1 MRPVFQPNHVQAR
14 TQQQSPARR
23 RRGLFRDRKRGE
35 RLVETEI
42 GDLELGKNGVQQ
54 LAGGAGVRARFGEV
68 AEVVAEQQLL
78 EVDEEGAGLVAV
90 LAILR
95 DHALFVVSFARESD
109 GVGAAAHEVQH
120 ALPEDFVVV
129 VVRLLLE
136 LAVHGAVGAGFLF
149 HALQRPAA
157 QERVDAVDV
166 RVHAGE
172 LDQAGFEPDLE
183 GFLQRTQ
190 TPAHMLGPV
199 ILVGLLP
206 TYDKIGI
213 AAPVLLVL
221 LRMFQGI
228 GLGGEWGGAVLMVVE
243 NAPARSRGLLGSM
256 VQIGYPIGNL
266 AAIGMFA
273 LLSRVS
279 ESDFFVW
286 GWRIPFLISIVL
298 VGVGLYIR
306 LQLKETPVFR
316 DIEAKKQVARV
327 PLVEILTRHR
337 RPFFTAVGLK
347 LSEISY
353 ATIGTVFAIS
363 YITGKLA
370 MPRSVIINAILLSAV
385 VAFVAIPL
393 FGWLSDK
400 IGRKTMFYASCLFAM
415 GFAFPM
421 FWLLDTKAPLTIT
434 LTIIA
439 AITFGQMVGFGV
451 GAPWY
456 SELFTARLRYSGASL
471 GFQIGAAISGGL
483 TPFAAATFMA
493 WTGGA
498 TWPISVYL
506 IVLALITIVATLA
519 APETAG
525 KPLK

>member
-1 MRPVFQPNHVQAR
+1 MSIAEQVSLAESSAHK
-14 TQQQSPARR
+14 T
-23 RRGLFRDRKRGE
+23 
-35 RLVETEI
+35 TEI
-42 GDLELGKNGVQQ
+42 KRIVASSVIGTAVEWYDFLIYGTASALVFNKLFFPLSDPALGTI
-54 LAGGAGVRARFGEV
+54 AAFGTY
-68 AEVVAEQQLL
+68 
-78 EVDEEGAGLVAV
+78 
-90 LAILR
+90 
-95 DHALFVVSFARESD
+95 
-109 GVGAAAHEVQH
+109 GVGYLARPLGAAIFGHFGDRVGRKAM
-120 ALPEDFVVV
+120 
-129 VVRLLLE
+129 
-136 LAVHGAVGAGFLF
+136 LAMTIVIMGLGTFL
-149 HALQRPAA
+149 
-157 QERVDAVDV
+157 
-166 RVHAGE
+166 
-172 LDQAGFEPDLE
+172 
-183 GFLQRTQ
+183 
-190 TPAHMLGPV
+190 
-199 ILVGLLP
+199 IGLLP
-206 TYDKIGI
+206 TYDQIGI

-221 LRMFQGI
+221 LRLFQGI

-243 NAPARSRGLLGSM
+243 NAPDRSRGLLGSM

-266 AAIGMFA
+266 AAIGMFT
-273 LLSRVS
+273 LLSRLP
-279 ESDFFVW
+279 ESDFLVW

-298 VGVGLYIR
+298 AGVGLYIR

-316 DIEAKKQVARV
+316 EIEAKKEVARL

-370 MPRSVIINAILLSAV
+370 MPRNVILNAILLSAV
-385 VAFVAIPL
+385 VAFVVIPL
-393 FGWLSDK
+393 FGWLSDR
-400 IGRKTMFYASCLFAM
+400 IGRKMMFYASCLFAM

-421 FWLLDTKAPLTIT
+421 FWLLDTKDPLTIA

-483 TPFAAATFMA
+483 TPFAAAAFLA

-506 IVLALITIVATLA
+506 IVLAVITFIATMA

-525 KPLK
+525 KALS